1 MIENIIILLVA
12 NTIVPYIPFEPA
24 FLLPAPLALLSFQT
38 PSAFQNMNLTR
49 LYKAEDFKKTF
60 R

>member
-12 NTIVPYIPFEPA
+12 NTLMPYIPIQPTL
-24 FLLPAPLALLSFQT
+24 LLPAPLALLSFNT

-49 LYKAEDFKKTF
+49 LYKP
-60 R
+60 